1 MQPMSLKVVGG
12 AIVVKEK
19 WGRGGGG
26 GGSMVFVEGPR
37 GRDGNHP
44 LARAVQWHGARA
56 ALHRLGDGA
65 AVCVRLRKRHRI
77 GSRGV
82 VLIEIPCQAVAGD

>member
-1 MQPMSLKVVGG
+1 MQPMRLKVVGG
-12 AIVVKEK
+12 AIVVEETE
-19 WGRGGGG
+19 GGGV
-26 GGSMVFVEGPR
+26 SMVFVEGPR